1 MLQFPYRNLLKSYEY
16 NQTAF
21 LRDLTKRID
30 AHEQLSRQS
39 ERTEHFHLP
48 IADQTVGETLR
59 KILRNSVNRQK
70 ENFNKEW
77 EGAHGAGYPF
87 IRAENGDRET
97 KAIAEEISVTD
108 SSKDGW
114 YHIPDRMCAGKADR
128 ETIRMFEK
136 ECQQTGRRIPYA
148 VGKQLEDIFINA
160 KADHK
165 QIWAHRTGLSID
177 GGDLASIANHGLAVP
192 AQGHGLDE
200 LPELGYTTTKFTVAP
215 KEVFPENTIRKE
227 AKRKIDGPGS
237 GFVRILILSK
247 KKGIVKGETE
257 MEKQKKPLVI
267 IMGRSGAGKTCV
279 ANAMRD
285 AYGWTQIESYTTRP
299 RRSEDETGHH
309 FITEAEFDQIPEC
322 DRFAYMEYCG
332 YRYCAKREQLDQAD
346 LYVVTPDGYEMI
358 RKAYQ
363 DRPFFTVVLTAS
375 KAVLQERMKKRG
387 GSTDDKIQERIRRD
401 DAIFQDL
408 HPDIVICTDRR
419 SAEETGRTIFALAEV
434 LMTDHAQP

>member
-1 MLQFPYRNLLKSYEY
+1 
-16 NQTAF
+16 
-21 LRDLTKRID
+21 
-30 AHEQLSRQS
+30 
-39 ERTEHFHLP
+39 
-48 IADQTVGETLR
+48 
-59 KILRNSVNRQK
+59 
-70 ENFNKEW
+70 
-77 EGAHGAGYPF
+77 
-87 IRAENGDRET
+87 
-97 KAIAEEISVTD
+97 
-108 SSKDGW
+108 
-114 YHIPDRMCAGKADR
+114 
-128 ETIRMFEK
+128 
-136 ECQQTGRRIPYA
+136 
-148 VGKQLEDIFINA
+148 
-160 KADHK
+160 
-165 QIWAHRTGLSID
+165 
-177 GGDLASIANHGLAVP
+177 
-192 AQGHGLDE
+192 
-200 LPELGYTTTKFTVAP
+200 
-215 KEVFPENTIRKE
+215 
-227 AKRKIDGPGS
+227 
-237 GFVRILILSK
+237 
-247 KKGIVKGETE
+247 

-267 IMGRSGAGKTCV
+267 IMGRSGAGKTSV

-363 DRPFFTVVLTAS
+363 DRPFFTVALTAS

-408 HPDIVICTDRR
+408 HPDVVIFTDRR

-434 LMTDHAQP
+434 FMTDHTQL